1 MRNDRILISTVL
13 GAKIRYYRT
22 LCGKTQ
28 KELAALT
35 NFSVSTIQRIEE
47 GQYDNI
53 APLATLI
60 DIANALNLDVAAFLT
75 ISDEEKRLAL
85 SKRKNRGRKYL

>member
-1 MRNDRILISTVL
+1 MRNDRMVISTVL

-35 NFSVSTIQRIEE
+35 NFSASTIQRIEE

-75 ISDEEKRLAL
+75 ISKKEKELAL
-85 SKRKNRGRKYL
+85 SRRKK

>member
-1 MRNDRILISTVL
+1 MRNDRMVISTVL

-35 NFSVSTIQRIEE
+35 NFSASTIQRIEE

-75 ISDEEKRLAL
+75 ISKEEKELAL
-85 SKRKNRGRKYL
+85 SRRKK

>member
-1 MRNDRILISTVL
+1 MVISTVL

-35 NFSVSTIQRIEE
+35 NFSASTIQRIEE

-60 DIANALNLDVAAFLT
+60 DSANALNLDVAAFLT
-75 ISDEEKRLAL
+75 ISKKEKELAL
-85 SKRKNRGRKYL
+85 SRRKK